1 MNQAP
6 TQELYKML
14 GEEGVLAS
22 QIGPG
27 PWLKG
32 LKLPGGIKPEEFDYF
47 HEVSNNKGWRI
58 HAVSLTS
65 TTHVDDC
72 S

>member
-1 MNQAP
+1 
-6 TQELYKML
+6 ML

-47 HEVSNNKGWRI
+47 HEVSNNKGWWI

-65 TTHVDDC
+65 TTM
-72 S
+72 

>member
-47 HEVSNNKGWRI
+47 HEVSKKVYRSMRGVTHI
-58 HAVSLTS
+58 HSFPQ
-65 TTHVDDC
+65 C
-72 S
+72 R

>member
-47 HEVSNNKGWRI
+47 HEVRCLLML
-58 HAVSLTS
+58 HAIDYSRTI
-65 TTHVDDC
+65 DDC